1 MLIFLDT
8 EFTGLI
14 ADPQLISIGLVTLD
28 GQEFYAE
35 LSNIDLTDVDF
46 WIEENVLPQLGHVP
60 TVDRKTLKT
69 QLLEFLQKCRGDNP
83 TIRILFD
90 YEGDI
95 DLFRDIL
102 GKDWPE
108 WLLHKNISYVILED
122 ETDYPGRHHALNDA
136 KQLRQYFLDLPL
148 RV

>member
-46 WIEENVLPQLGHVP
+46 WIEENVLPQLGWTSP
-60 TVDRKTLKT
+60 ASVDT
-69 QLLEFLQKCRGDNP
+69 
-83 TIRILFD
+83 
-90 YEGDI
+90 
-95 DLFRDIL
+95 
-102 GKDWPE
+102 
-108 WLLHKNISYVILED
+108 
-122 ETDYPGRHHALNDA
+122 
-136 KQLRQYFLDLPL
+136 
-148 RV
+148 